1 MPCQGPTS
9 LPADR
14 DNGARE
20 GGNNEEQTM
29 DTKEDKPHINVDY
42 FEDLTGKI
50 ATPEGDRVDEIG
62 RRIRKLREA
71 KGLSLEELSNLTG
84 FEIDFLEKI
93 ENQEVHPQLGTVI
106 KLSKALESAFGR
118 LVSGVGDRLYSVTR
132 RQDQK
137 IVSRST
143 GLAGKQK
150 LYTYKSLAPEVKGR
164 HMEAL
169 MVQLEENPGGELS
182 VHDGEEFIY
191 VLEGTVA
198 MQIGEDRFDLDPGDS
213 VYYLSTTP
221 HLIAA
226 KQGRATIVAVLYG
239 Q

>member
-1 MPCQGPTS
+1 
-9 LPADR
+9 
-14 DNGARE
+14 
-20 GGNNEEQTM
+20 M
-29 DTKEDKPHINVDY
+29 DTKESKPHINVDY

-50 ATPEGDRVDEIG
+50 AMPEGEGGDEIG
-62 RRIRKLREA
+62 RRIREIREE
-71 KGLSLEELSNLTG
+71 KGLSLEDLSNLTG
-84 FEIDFLEKI
+84 FDIDFLQKI

-132 RQDQK
+132 RQEQK
-137 IVSRST
+137 IVARST

-150 LYTYKSLAPEVKGR
+150 LYTYKSLAPEVQGR

-169 MVQLEENPGGELS
+169 LVQLEENPGGEQS
-182 VHDGEEFIY
+182 IHDGEEFIY

-198 MQIGEDRFDLDPGDS
+198 MQIGEDRFDLEPGDS
-213 VYYLSTTP
+213 VYCLSTTP

-226 KQGRATIVAVLYG
+226 KNGRATILAVLYG